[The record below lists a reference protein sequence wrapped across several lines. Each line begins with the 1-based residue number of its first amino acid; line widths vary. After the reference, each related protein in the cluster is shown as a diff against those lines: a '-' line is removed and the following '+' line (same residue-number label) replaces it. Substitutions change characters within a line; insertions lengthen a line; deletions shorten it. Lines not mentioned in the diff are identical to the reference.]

1 MVMRSTVSGNVLS
14 APVLKT
20 VKVSGKDQTICE
32 IRIMSATLK
41 READGSYT
49 EIEAKTFPVQGTIW
63 RERLAKRVFDHIKVG
78 ASVTLT
84 GTAYPDAW
92 KDDKGEVHPGQ
103 RMDVLEIGLGLARV
117 EDVIYRKRVEREE
130 PEDDSDVPF

>member
-1 MVMRSTVSGNVLS
+1 MVMRSTVTGNVLS
-14 APVLKT
+14 PPALKT

-41 READGSYT
+41 READGSYA
-49 EIEAKTFPVQGTIW
+49 EIEDKTFPVQGTIW
-63 RERLAKRVFDHIKVG
+63 HEKLAKRVFEHIKVG

-103 RMDVLEIGLGLARV
+103 RMDVLDLGLGLARV
-117 EDVIYRKRVEREE
+117 EGVMYRERGGREE
-130 PEDDSDVPF
+130 PEGDAVA